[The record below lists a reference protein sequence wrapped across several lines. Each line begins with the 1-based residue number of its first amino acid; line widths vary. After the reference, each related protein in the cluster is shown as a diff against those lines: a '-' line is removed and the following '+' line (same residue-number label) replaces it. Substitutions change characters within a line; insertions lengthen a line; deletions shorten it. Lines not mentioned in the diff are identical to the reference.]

1 MNNNHVI
8 TGIIAG
14 ILTGIL
20 AGVLQGQ
27 QAKVAFRDAATND
40 SLSARYRQASLAD
53 PMKAMPQTQGEDPS
67 VVNRVGNL
75 LDESDLITF
84 NGQTTLVPKKALVL
98 VPQKISAR
106 INNHQSGSA
115 VVTWVDFFSQN
126 RGWISTVEVTFAQ
139 AKGDEPVSPEILE
152 ALAKSGNLVVAVFK
166 NSPISV
172 MPLKAVTPEKTIQTA
187 SQKTQP

>member
-1 MNNNHVI
+1 MKP
-8 TGIIAG
+8 TLLLLIA
-14 ILTGIL
+14 L
-20 AGVLQGQ
+20 ALPLLAQGSG
-27 QAKVAFRDAATND
+27 KVAFRDAATNET
-40 SLSARYRQASLAD
+40 LQARYRQASLSD
-53 PMKAMPQTQGEDPS
+53 PMKALPQTQGEDPS

-75 LDESDLITF
+75 LAESDLITF

-139 AKGDEPVSPEILE
+139 ARGDEPVSPEILE

-172 MPLKAVTPEKTIQTA
+172 MPLKAVNPETIIQTA
-187 SQKTQP
+187 SQTTQP